1 MDADTRHQLD
11 QELDDIRHL
20 LFSGDKADTATSKL
34 EKDTKEEDQGYDQH
48 VRELAL
54 DKRAKPKDRTK
65 TEEEQA
71 LEAKEALEKAERKRQ
86 RRMLGENDDS
96 SDEENV
102 KKRKRTRRE
111 AGGDDLED
119 DFDDENAEAWDDLGA
134 GLEEGSEEGETGSE
148 EGQDNDDEED
158 EEDEEEDEDE
168 EEVTSADDSDESEEG
183 LTSRSS
189 KFKSMSKGK
198 GKETGGEL
206 PYTFPCPE
214 SLDDFLEI
222 TEDVDVK
229 DIPTVI
235 ERIRA
240 LYHPSLGADNKFKLQ
255 V

>member
-1 MDADTRHQLD
+1 MR
-11 QELDDIRHL
+11 
-20 LFSGDKADTATSKL
+20 
-34 EKDTKEEDQGYDQH
+34 
-48 VRELAL
+48 LAL
-54 DKRAKPKDRTK
+54 IYLAGRKSRA
-65 TEEEQA
+65 
-71 LEAKEALEKAERKRQ
+71 
-86 RRMLGENDDS
+86 DD
-96 SDEENV
+96 
-102 KKRKRTRRE
+102 
-111 AGGDDLED
+111 DDD
-119 DFDDENAEAWDDLGA
+119 DFIVP
-134 GLEEGSEEGETGSE
+134 
-148 EGQDNDDEED
+148 DDEED
-158 EEDEEEDEDE
+158 EEDE

-222 TEDVDVK
+222 TENVDVK